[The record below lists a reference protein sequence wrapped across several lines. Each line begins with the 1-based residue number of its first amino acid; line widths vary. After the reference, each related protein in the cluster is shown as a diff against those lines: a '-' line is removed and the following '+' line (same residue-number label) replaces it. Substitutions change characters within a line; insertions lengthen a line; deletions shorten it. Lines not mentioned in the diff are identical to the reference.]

1 VVAVH
6 DAGADSYLAK
16 PFTAPQLREKIDV
29 GMLEWTKQ
37 KALYPAV
44 NKIIDSSSEFYER
57 GENPVIV
64 LAEPAASRAAL
75 LHAGAPTED
84 CLTAFVE
91 ALDSSNSEHLDL
103 GASLA
108 LVVLSVKA
116 GGTPVAAARM
126 LGRRTTRRAEFSALA
141 ATSARPCRYGW
152 SGRGLF
158 RVASTSF
165 QPVASTP
172 A

>member
-1 VVAVH
+1 MVAVH

-29 GMLEWTKQ
+29 VMLEWTKQ
-37 KALYPAV
+37 KALHPAV
-44 NKIIDSSSEFYER
+44 NKIIDSSSEFQER

-64 LAEPAASRAAL
+64 LAEPAASRAVL
-75 LHAGAPTED
+75 LRAGAPTVD

-108 LVVLSVKA
+108 LVDSSSDMISLVPKRTVRERVRLVVLSVEA
-116 GGTPVAAARM
+116 SGTPVAAARM
-126 LGRRTTRRAEFSALA
+126 LGRRTTRRH
-141 ATSARPCRYGW
+141 CW
-152 SGRGLF
+152 
-158 RVASTSF
+158 
-165 QPVASTP
+165 
-172 A
+172 